1 MWDFSS
7 EKPWLLLGDLGV
19 EEWAVATGG
28 RLAVV
33 AGTGG
38 GSRVRGC
45 EELGGRTQFV
55 YIPVRLPLLGLG
67 LRVPEAIPQQ
77 QTPNWP
83 CAQGQLRHN
92 PPSMPKPSSKKMPP
106 TLRISLPA
114 SWRLEVGGL
123 HLPRTSPRAFPR
135 IPRGRGGRR
144 FALGEYPGP
153 EMLVNLR
160 HVPWRASSGVRTGPR
175 IRDLQLPAS
184 DSSSCPAEFEKSSW
198 QETGSDYLRPME
210 DENSEN
216 PRLWGKE
223 SSCTVSLSSGTRSAS
238 PHTYVCV
245 CVGGFT

>member
-1 MWDFSS
+1 
-7 EKPWLLLGDLGV
+7 
-19 EEWAVATGG
+19 
-28 RLAVV
+28 
-33 AGTGG
+33 
-38 GSRVRGC
+38 
-45 EELGGRTQFV
+45 
-55 YIPVRLPLLGLG
+55 
-67 LRVPEAIPQQ
+67 
-77 QTPNWP
+77 
-83 CAQGQLRHN
+83 
-92 PPSMPKPSSKKMPP
+92 MPKPSSKKMPP

-144 FALGEYPGP
+144 FALGEHPGP
-153 EMLVNLR
+153 ETLANLR

-216 PRLWGKE
+216 PSLWGKE

-238 PHTYVCV
+238 PHTCVCV
-245 CVGGFT
+245 CVGGGSPDFLPLLLLPGGVRNTQRRSRPAAVGTHGEQPPSRGGRGLP

>member
-1 MWDFSS
+1 MSQRQSRSS
-7 EKPWLLLGDLGV
+7 KRQ
-19 EEWAVATGG
+19 TG
-28 RLAVV
+28 
-33 AGTGG
+33 
-38 GSRVRGC
+38 
-45 EELGGRTQFV
+45 
-55 YIPVRLPLLGLG
+55 PVLK
-67 LRVPEAIPQQ
+67 
-77 QTPNWP
+77 
-83 CAQGQLRHN
+83 GQLRHN

-198 QETGSDYLRPME
+198 QDTGSDYLRPME

-223 SSCTVSLSSGTRSAS
+223 SSWYSELVQRHPERFAA
-238 PHTYVCV
+238 HVCV
-245 CVGGFT
+245 CVCGGVHLTSCRYSCSREA